1 VIDLDIHA
9 LRLVGD
15 VTAAGVYD
23 ADTRIGRVLMRL
35 ACYDERL
42 AGVWPCGVLLRA
54 GYEPEI
60 IGPDGKRIKMD
71 RKRASRRWADGAE
84 PDAETMR
91 AVTYRCA
98 LQHVIKRA
106 RVASSLSG
114 ERNGWVR
121 YGRPDFRG
129 LVEAWEDEVGPEWHE
144 RDGEEY
150 LGNADSLREYVELHG
165 RPEVIVIRRDV
176 RSEDAEAV
184 PVVRRPMRRRTA

>member
-1 VIDLDIHA
+1 MIDLDIHA

-23 ADTRIGRVLMRL
+23 ADTRLGRALMRL

-60 IGPDGKRIKMD
+60 IGPDGKRIKTD

-91 AVTYRCA
+91 AVTYRCV
-98 LQHVIKRA
+98 LQHVLQRA
-106 RVASSLSG
+106 REASSLAG
-114 ERNGWVR
+114 ERNAWVR
-121 YGRPDFRG
+121 HGRPDFRG
-129 LVEAWEDEVGPEWHE
+129 LVEAWEAVVEPEWHT
-144 RDGEEY
+144 RDDEEY
-150 LGNADSLREYVELHG
+150 LGNAGSLREYVELHG
-165 RPEVIVIRRDV
+165 RPEVIIIRRDV

-184 PVVRRPMRRRTA
+184 PVVRRPMRRAR